1 MTTSPPVG
9 YGHIGGSALDDQ
21 VLGKLYDH
29 RVVIRLMRYVF
40 RYRLW
45 TALSIIGMAGY
56 ILTIVAQPLIIA
68 WGINSFI
75 VSENGPGSRMG
86 SLDAVALVFL
96 ANTAANMAFNYI
108 QYYALARVNV
118 QVLYDLRTEMFDHLQ
133 KQAPSFY
140 DRSEVGRIMSRVQN
154 DVLQLQEFMDV
165 AIITAGDVGLLVFI
179 GAAMLWMSPVLGIA
193 TLATTPLLII
203 VIALWQRKSR
213 PTFVRVRTAI
223 SSVNGSLQENI
234 SGVRVSQAMNR
245 QAVNFQRF
253 DGLNGEH
260 MAAQLRAARLGA
272 ALLPVVELTTVAALA
287 LVVIIGGGMVLNGA
301 LGVGFLVAFLLY
313 VQRFFEPIRTI
324 TIQYTAFQRAMASGA
339 RIFELLDIRPQMED
353 TPGAVD
359 LPTIEGDI
367 RFDHVSF
374 QYVPDVEVIHDL
386 DLHIESGQTVAFVG
400 LTGAGKTTIVSL
412 VTRFYDVSKGRITI
426 DGYDVRDVRRE
437 SIARQ
442 TSMVLQE
449 PFLYSISVKDN
460 IRYRHEE
467 VSDEDIVRAA
477 KIVGAHDFI
486 TALEDGYD
494 TILQQRG
501 TNLSMGQRQLISFAR
516 AVVADPRILILDEA
530 TANIDSHTERLI
542 QDGLDRVL
550 LGRTSIVIAH
560 RLSTITKADRI
571 AVLDLGRIVESG
583 THQELLAANGR
594 YASLYAMNFGETLE
608 GTGSDLSAEREGAE
622 MLEEIANDW
631 GGGGGT
637 GGG

>member
-29 RVVIRLMRYVF
+29 RVVIRLMRYVL

-45 TALSIIGMAGY
+45 ASLSLIGMAGY
-56 ILTIVAQPLIIA
+56 IVTIVVQPLIIA
-68 WGINSFI
+68 WGINGFI
-75 VSENGPGSRMG
+75 VQEDGAGPGWG
-86 SLDAVALVFL
+86 SLNVVALVFL
-96 ANTAANMAFNYI
+96 VNTVANIVFNYV
-108 QYYALARVNV
+108 QYYALARMNA

-133 KQAPSFY
+133 KQSTSFY

-154 DVLQLQEFMDV
+154 DVLQLQEFMGV
-165 AIITAGDVGLLVFI
+165 AVITAGDVGLLVFI
-179 GAAMLWMSPVLGIA
+179 GAAMLWMSPVLGIV
-193 TLATTPLLII
+193 TLATTPLLVI
-203 VIALWQRKSR
+203 VMAFWQQKSR

-234 SGVRVSQAMNR
+234 SGIRVAQAMNR
-245 QAVNFQRF
+245 QAVNLERF

-260 MAAQLRAARLGA
+260 MAAQLRASWLGA
-272 ALLPVVELTTVAALA
+272 ALLPAVEMTTVAALG
-287 LVVIIGGGMVLNGA
+287 LVVIIGGGMVLSGA

-353 TPGAVD
+353 APGAMD

-367 RFDHVSF
+367 RFENVSF
-374 QYVPDVEVIHDL
+374 EYVPDVEVIHDL
-386 DLHIESGQTVAFVG
+386 GLHVEPGQTVAFVG

-412 VTRFYDVSKGRITI
+412 ITRFYDVTKGRITI
-426 DGYDVRDVRRE
+426 DGHDVRDVRRE

-467 VSDEDIVRAA
+467 VSDNDIVRAA

-550 LGRTSIVIAH
+550 RGRTSIVIAH
-560 RLSTITKADRI
+560 RLSTIIKADRI
-571 AVLDLGRIVESG
+571 VVLDLGRVVESG
-583 THQELLAANGR
+583 NHQELLAAGGR
-594 YASLYAMNFGETLE
+594 YANLYAMNFGETLE
-608 GTGSDLSAEREGAE
+608 GTGGDLSAEREGTE
-622 MLEEIANDW
+622 MLEEIATDW

>member
-40 RYRLW
+40 RYRFW
-45 TALSIIGMAGY
+45 TSLSLIGMAGY
-56 ILTIVAQPLIIA
+56 IVTIVVQPLIIA
-68 WGINSFI
+68 WGINGFI
-75 VSENGPGSRMG
+75 VQEDGAGPGWG
-86 SLDAVALVFL
+86 SLNVVALVFL
-96 ANTAANMAFNYI
+96 VNTVANIAFNYV
-108 QYYALARVNV
+108 QYYALARMNV

-133 KQAPSFY
+133 KQSTSFY

-179 GAAMLWMSPVLGIA
+179 GAAMLWMNPVLGIA
-193 TLATTPLLII
+193 TLATTPLLVI
-203 VIALWQRKSR
+203 VMAFWQRKSR

-234 SGVRVSQAMNR
+234 SGIRVAQAMNR
-245 QAVNFQRF
+245 QAVNLERF

-260 MAAQLRAARLGA
+260 MAAQLRASWLGA
-272 ALLPVVELTTVAALA
+272 ALLPAVELTTVAALA
-287 LVVIIGGGMVLNGA
+287 LVVIIGGGMVLSGA

-353 TPGAVD
+353 AHGAID

-367 RFDHVSF
+367 RFENVSF
-374 QYVPDVEVIHDL
+374 EYVPDVEVIHDL
-386 DLHIESGQTVAFVG
+386 DLHIEPGQTVAFVG

-412 VTRFYDVSKGRITI
+412 ITRFYDVTKGRITI
-426 DGYDVRDVRRE
+426 DGHDVRDVRRE

-467 VSDEDIVRAA
+467 VSDDDIVRAA

-550 LGRTSIVIAH
+550 RGRTSIVIAH

-571 AVLDLGRIVESG
+571 VVLDLGRIVESG
-583 THQELLAANGR
+583 NHQELLAARGR

-608 GTGSDLSAEREGAE
+608 GTGGDLSAEREGAE
-622 MLEEIANDW
+622 MLEEIATDW
-631 GGGGGT
+631 GGGGGM